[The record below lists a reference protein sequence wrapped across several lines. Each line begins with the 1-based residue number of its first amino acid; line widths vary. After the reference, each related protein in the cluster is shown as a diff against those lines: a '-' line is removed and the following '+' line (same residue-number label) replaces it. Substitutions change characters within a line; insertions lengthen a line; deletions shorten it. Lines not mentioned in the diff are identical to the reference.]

1 MKTGGVKVFFL
12 VMLCFPVL
20 TRAQDAKILADRM
33 ETVFKVLRPAE
44 RKTLVEGYVEAMTS
58 SFLTLEEKET
68 VETVFRELQELHM
81 AVVPDLQDYLLF
93 VNAFCKRQEKEN
105 LNIWLTEMQKALAAA
120 DRKHTVVK
128 TYLESLSMLASRRIL
143 YDGNGFL
150 WQFDGKMDWQTEPLR
165 VDFQDGDVCHPERYN
180 SY

>member
-1 MKTGGVKVFFL
+1 MCVLLNKKKLCNDFIMKTGGVKVFFL

-68 VETVFRELQELHM
+68 VE
-81 AVVPDLQDYLLF
+81 
-93 VNAFCKRQEKEN
+93 
-105 LNIWLTEMQKALAAA
+105 
-120 DRKHTVVK
+120 DRKSVV
-128 TYLESLSMLASRRIL
+128 
-143 YDGNGFL
+143 
-150 WQFDGKMDWQTEPLR
+150 
-165 VDFQDGDVCHPERYN
+165 
-180 SY
+180 